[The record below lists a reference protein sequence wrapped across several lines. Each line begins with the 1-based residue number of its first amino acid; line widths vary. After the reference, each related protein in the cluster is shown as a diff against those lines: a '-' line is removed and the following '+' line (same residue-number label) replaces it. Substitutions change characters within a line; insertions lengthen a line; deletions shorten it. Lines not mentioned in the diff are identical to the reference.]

1 MRSGAGRGQRR
12 RGRPCSTTANISAGG
27 EGHPRRA
34 DRARVAEH
42 ASDVN
47 DDEED
52 EVGVLRDA
60 GGGAAARN
68 EAAAA
73 VAKSLSSTC
82 LLKSE
87 DPLQDPL

>member
-1 MRSGAGRGQRR
+1 M
-12 RGRPCSTTANISAGG
+12 GRP
-27 EGHPRRA
+27 RQA

-42 ASDVN
+42 ASDV
-47 DDEED
+47 DDDKED

-73 VAKSLSSTC
+73 VAKSLSSTY

-87 DPLQDPL
+87 DPPQDPL